1 MASLDFIYDIQEK
14 LKKQKIDFV
23 IMTIKRGKR
32 NKKAIANV
40 FTNIPNKA
48 SNSLFKSLIDDVASS
63 LYNQ

>member
-1 MASLDFIYDIQEK
+1 MASLDFIYDIQEE

-48 SNSLFKSLIDDVASS
+48 SNSLFKSLIDDVAAS